1 MATAME
7 IQPQQSY
14 SAGAEVDTRN
24 NPTAQ
29 KLLQRCQDFLAEVE
43 NLYVLE
49 SSHSSLADIR

>member
-1 MATAME
+1 MATTAE
-7 IQPQQSY
+7 TQIKQSY

-43 NLYVLE
+43 NLYVSIKE
-49 SSHSSLADIR
+49 QS